1 MNYNE
6 WIEKNRKNE
15 RNTRTNNEQRQ
26 LTKSAGDRSSGK
38 QKTTLVMNDSES
50 YIEVDRNVENLT

>member
-1 MNYNE
+1 MNESKRTEKMNE
-6 WIEKNRKNE
+6 IQEQT
-15 RNTRTNNEQRQ
+15 RNKDSLPN
-26 LTKSAGDRSSGK
+26 AGDRSSGK